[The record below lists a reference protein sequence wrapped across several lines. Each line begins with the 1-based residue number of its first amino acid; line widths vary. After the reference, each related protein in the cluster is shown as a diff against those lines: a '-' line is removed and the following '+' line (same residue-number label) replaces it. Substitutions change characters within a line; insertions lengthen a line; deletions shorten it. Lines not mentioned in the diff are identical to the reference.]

1 MAEPVTD
8 TDDYALD
15 RQLAI
20 VDVVTPAATHSIS
33 NSNSFSIT
41 PFSSPFSLPDGWLV
55 HQVPRSD
62 GSRFD
67 KYYIESET
75 GRKFR
80 SRREVKRYLNVED
93 YIASRSRPLRLDY
106 RIKNPMDLKMITS
119 DANYYHNTDNERKF
133 RSLKDVER
141 HLTHGSTPTKSR
153 AKRLKYHEN
162 HLQSCT
168 SRKKIASSGKMLD
181 FEEDKYNPY
190 QLVNV
195 TSPTFQS
202 TSPFTLPDGWIVEEV
217 PRKSGDHIDRYYYEP
232 GTGQK
237 FRSLVSVQK
246 HLSELEENAPL
257 SVVLE
262 ELRENNLPIAK
273 AFKLSTS
280 IKNHGSYDSWKKS
293 VLKKEEGTSFS
304 SPGPPSKINWVI
316 ASGGGDTWNAFIGD
330 RMVPDS
336 MKQKWNERFLLAV
349 NNGNPNETISA

>member
-1 MAEPVTD
+1 MADPVTD
-8 TDDYALD
+8 GDDYALH
-15 RQLAI
+15 RQLAV
-20 VDVVTPAATHSIS
+20 VDVVTPISHSIS
-33 NSNSFSIT
+33 PSNSSSIT
-41 PFSSPFSLPDGWLV
+41 PFSSPSSIPDGWLV

-62 GSRFD
+62 GLRVD

-93 YIASRSRPLRLDY
+93 YKATRSRPLRLTY

-119 DANYYHNTDNERKF
+119 EANYYHDPETARKF

-141 HLTHGSTPTKSR
+141 HLTPTKSR
-153 AKRLKYHEN
+153 TKRLKYREN
-162 HLQSCT
+162 SCS
-168 SRKKIASSGKMLD
+168 SRKKIVSSGKMLD
-181 FEEDKYNPY
+181 FEEDKYNEY

-195 TSPTFQS
+195 TPASFQS
-202 TSPFTLPDGWIVEEV
+202 TSPFKLPDGWIVEEV

-237 FRSLVSVQK
+237 FRSLIAVQK
-246 HLSELEENAPL
+246 HIAELEENAPL

-273 AFKLSTS
+273 AFKLSNS

-293 VLKKEEGTSFS
+293 VMKKEEGSSFS
-304 SPGPPSKINWVI
+304 SPPRKINWVI
-316 ASGGGDTWNAFIGD
+316 GSNGGQNWNAFIGD
-330 RMVPDS
+330 TMVPDS
-336 MKQKWNERFLLAV
+336 LKQEWTEKFLLAM
-349 NNGNPNETISA
+349 NNGNHNS